1 MVEISK
7 KFTTEACP
15 LFALLE
21 PMKPRIRLRRLHDSR
36 RSEIKKFQKTVGF
49 LEMRSIMS
57 GTLNGLGT
65 FFYNFLDDLK
75 RGKVKRL
82 YWYPQKGIPPQARG

>member
-1 MVEISK
+1 
-7 KFTTEACP
+7 
-15 LFALLE
+15 
-21 PMKPRIRLRRLHDSR
+21 
-36 RSEIKKFQKTVGF
+36 
-49 LEMRSIMS
+49 MS